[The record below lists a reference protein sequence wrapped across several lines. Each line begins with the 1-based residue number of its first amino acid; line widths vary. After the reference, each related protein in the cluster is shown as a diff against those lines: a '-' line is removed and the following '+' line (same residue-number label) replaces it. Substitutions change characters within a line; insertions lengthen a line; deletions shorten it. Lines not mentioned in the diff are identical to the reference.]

1 MKLSQLV
8 EQYIA
13 DLPIGCVLTEE
24 QIARSLRNA
33 TRQYCGYAILASAES
48 LDAVGAAPGG
58 VDVDLSDSELAII
71 QPLWTLYLEKENAL
85 ALEASKSQGAELF
98 GRSVSEVVPS
108 ILEYELSLPRLA
120 FSFAVRS
127 I

>member
-8 EQYIA
+8 EQYLA

-33 TRQYCGYAILASAES
+33 TRQYCGYAVLASAQS
-48 LDAVGAAPGG
+48 SDGLGSSDA
-58 VDVDLSDSELAII
+58 DLSDSELAVI
-71 QPLWTLYLEKENAL
+71 QPLWMLYMEKENAM

-108 ILEYELSLPRLA
+108 ILEYELALPRLA

>member
-8 EQYIA
+8 EQYLA

-33 TRQYCGYAILASAES
+33 TRQFCGYAVLASAQS
-48 LDAVGAAPGG
+48 AGGPGG
-58 VDVDLSDSELAII
+58 GDVDLSDSELAVI
-71 QPLWTLYLEKENAL
+71 QPLWMLYMEKENAM

-108 ILEYELSLPRLA
+108 ILEYELALPRLA
-120 FSFAVRS
+120 FSFAIRS
-127 I
+127 V